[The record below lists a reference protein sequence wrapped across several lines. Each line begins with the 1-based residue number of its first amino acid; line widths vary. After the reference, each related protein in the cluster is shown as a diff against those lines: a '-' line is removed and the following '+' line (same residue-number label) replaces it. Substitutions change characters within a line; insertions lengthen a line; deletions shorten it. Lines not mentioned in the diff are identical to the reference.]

1 MFCPARLSS
10 SPGTVFRLSGY
21 ILDEQLVNCRCNFLT
36 RKWLNGH
43 GKVLRT
49 PVRARMRKPWTYFYA
64 WAILAVLA
72 GVWLGLYFWREP
84 LTGPPR
90 RLDQTY
96 YVWQMQWTD
105 SVREAVR
112 AASPGAAQIMVL
124 LGEVNP
130 KGDVLSLTAAQPDW
144 DTLADTH
151 TRVTLVLRA
160 NAGLGGH
167 LSAERR
173 AKTARYI
180 TGLLQAAEGKAR
192 AAGVEVAGLQLDY
205 DCPSS
210 KLGDYRALLDVL
222 RERHAATQL
231 SITVLPT
238 WLRRWEFSSLVK
250 GLSYYVLQVHSLEP
264 PKDADSPIVLCDT
277 SRIPGYLRKA
287 AAVGVPFY
295 LALPTYGYR
304 FAFDAE
310 GRFKA
315 LSAEG
320 PQPAWDPAYQVKLAM
335 TDPAEI
341 AVVVRSVQEAP
352 PRACQGFAWFRL
364 PVTSDELNWTWPTL
378 QAVSQGRVPTTSLRA
393 EIRNPSAG
401 LYEVWLANA
410 GETRVWKAVAFDVTW
425 EGSRLVAHDLLG
437 GFEGQP
443 DPGASS
449 LRAVGPA
456 PRGSEPAMVAWL
468 RTEGSDAS
476 SSPLRVGPVEV
487 ME

>member
-1 MFCPARLSS
+1 MR
-10 SPGTVFRLSGY
+10 
-21 ILDEQLVNCRCNFLT
+21 
-36 RKWLNGH
+36 
-43 GKVLRT
+43 RT
-49 PVRARMRKPWTYFYA
+49 HLLYA
-64 WAILAVLA
+64 TIVLA
-72 GVWLGLYFWREP
+72 TLAGAALGLYLRRQS

-90 RLDQTY
+90 DLEQTY

-112 AASPGAAQIMVL
+112 EASPGAAQVMVL
-124 LGEVNP
+124 LGEINT
-130 KGDVLSLTAAQPDW
+130 KNDALALTAAMPDW
-144 DTLADTH
+144 NALSQARA
-151 TRVTLVLRA
+151 RVTLVLRA
-160 NAGLGGH
+160 NVGLGNH
-167 LSAERR
+167 LSVERR
-173 AKTARYI
+173 AKTADYLA
-180 TGLLQAAEGKAR
+180 GVLKGAQEKAQ

-210 KLGDYRALLDVL
+210 KLGDYRGLLDAL

-238 WLRRWEFSSLVK
+238 WLRRWEFADLVE

-264 PKDADSPIVLCDT
+264 PENVDSPIMLCDT

-304 FAFDAE
+304 FAFDSE

-320 PQPAWDPAYQVKLAM
+320 PQPAWDPSYRVKLVM
-335 TDPAEI
+335 TDPEEI
-341 AVVVRSVQEAP
+341 AAVVRSVREAP
-352 PRACQGFAWFRL
+352 PRACLGFAWFRL
-364 PVTSDELNWTWPTL
+364 PVSSDELNWTWPTL
-378 QAVSQGRVPTTSLRA
+378 QAVSQGRVPETSLHA
-393 EIRNPSAG
+393 EVRNPSGG
-401 LYEVWLANA
+401 LYEIWLANA

-425 EGSRLVAHDLLG
+425 EGHRLVAHDLLG

-443 DPGASS
+443 APEKTS

-456 PRGSEPAMVAWL
+456 PRGAEPAMVAWL
-468 RTEGSDAS
+468 RVEGGGAAGN
-476 SSPLRVGPVEV
+476 PVRVGPVEV

>member
-1 MFCPARLSS
+1 MVKRRTYVLYLAI
-10 SPGTVFRLSGY
+10 V
-21 ILDEQLVNCRCNFLT
+21 LV
-36 RKWLNGH
+36 
-43 GKVLRT
+43 
-49 PVRARMRKPWTYFYA
+49 
-64 WAILAVLA
+64 VLA
-72 GVWLGLYFWREP
+72 STALGLHLRRQA

-90 RLDQTY
+90 DLEQTY

-112 AASPGAAQIMVL
+112 EAAPGAAQVMVL
-124 LGEVNP
+124 LGEINSR
-130 KGDVLSLTAAQPDW
+130 DDALALTAAQPDW
-144 DTLADTH
+144 KTLSEARV
-151 TRVTLVLRA
+151 RVTLVLRA
-160 NAGLGGH
+160 NVGLGSH
-167 LSAERR
+167 LSGERR
-173 AKTARYI
+173 AKTADYLA
-180 TGLLQAAEGKAR
+180 GVLKGAQEKAQ

-210 KLGDYRALLDVL
+210 KLGDYRGLLDAL

-238 WLRRWEFSSLVK
+238 WLRRWEFANLVDR
-250 GLSYYVLQVHSLEP
+250 LSYYVLQVHSLEP
-264 PKDADSPIVLCDT
+264 PENVDSPIMLCDT
-277 SRIPGYLRKA
+277 ARIPGYLRKA
-287 AAVGVPFY
+287 ASVGVPFY

-320 PQPAWDPAYQVKLAM
+320 PQPAWAPSFRVKLAM
-335 TDPAEI
+335 TDPEEI
-341 AVVVRSVQEAP
+341 AAVVRSIQEAP
-352 PRACQGFAWFRL
+352 PRACLGFAWFRL
-364 PVTSDELNWTWPTL
+364 PVSSDELNWTWPTL
-378 QAVSQGRVPTTSLRA
+378 QAVSQGRVPETALRA
-393 EIRNPSAG
+393 EVRNPSPG

-425 EGSRLVAHDLLG
+425 EGHRLVAHDLLG

-443 DPGASS
+443 DSGETS

-456 PRGSEPAMVAWL
+456 PRGSEPSMVAWL
-468 RTEGSDAS
+468 RVEEATVPGNVV
-476 SSPLRVGPVEV
+476 RVGPVEV